1 MQYHEKK
8 LHLHNLK
15 ICRMI
20 ILMNFSR
27 GLSIWPG
34 VMCRGCRPLSS
45 HQGIT
50 EVMSVAE
57 LCRGGGVTQRSLTTE
72 DIIRDIPNKIPIRDL
87 RLLLRRSSSN
97 VKKIPALLPRPSSNC
112 YILDIEHIRVLCFP
126 EKVGTLSIDIPSKD
140 KVLKKIAFSVFGF

>member
-72 DIIRDIPNKIPIRDL
+72 DIIIMEDTTILEVVTMAENSMKIWEEMH
-87 RLLLRRSSSN
+87 
-97 VKKIPALLPRPSSNC
+97 VKIFSLF
-112 YILDIEHIRVLCFP
+112 ILE
-126 EKVGTLSIDIPSKD
+126 
-140 KVLKKIAFSVFGF
+140 